1 MINPNLIYN
10 NIEEFE
16 IYPSHEEIFN
26 NILDNIETEKK
37 IIISG
42 EMLGGKSFFGK
53 KLSVAIGNKLNI
65 KKEKIFICDLGLIL
79 LKKMIEEDIQNV
91 KANNISEFAEKNN
104 LNVLLNIS
112 EYNIIVLDEI
122 NDIIFNDLLK
132 FKYEINSEQILIQIV
147 ENRLFLRNRFILNEM
162 NYKNY
167 QLIFPK
173 ISEIKEMIGHYI
185 SLTDCDSIV
194 KYEDLTYAQY
204 KKLII

>member
-1 MINPNLIYN
+1 MIDPNLIYN

-26 NILDNIETEKK
+26 LILDNIETEKK

-42 EMLGGKSFFGK
+42 EKLGGKSFFGK
-53 KLSVAIGNKLNI
+53 KLSVAIGNKLKI
-65 KKEKIFICDLGLIL
+65 KEDKIFICDLGLIL
-79 LKKMIEEDIQNV
+79 FKKMIEDDIQNV
-91 KANNISEFAEKNN
+91 NANKIREFVEKNN

-112 EYNIIVLDEI
+112 DYDIIVLDEI
-122 NDIIFNDLLK
+122 NDIIFNELLK
-132 FKYEINSEQILIQIV
+132 FKYEINSKQILIQIV
-147 ENRLFLRNRFILNEM
+147 ENRLFLRNRSILNEM

-173 ISEIKEMIGHYI
+173 ISEIKEMIRHYN
-185 SLTDCDSIV
+185 SLTSTESIV
-194 KYEDLTYAQY
+194 KFEDLTYAQY